1 MYLSGENNDTVSLNI
16 KLIRI
21 NHKLSK
27 MKNIIVL
34 SISFLLAFANVN
46 AVEKRIGVA
55 VGYTNVEGDGTETLK
70 DSGKKASKTVDDNTI
85 IPSIFFEL
93 AADNGFGLG
102 IEHVPGTADIGT
114 GSRADDDEE
123 TSGGNKASA
132 EIDGLTSLYAI
143 KTFDNGFFLKAG
155 MTQTDVITKETLNTG
170 STYGNKSVDGKLIG
184 IGMHK
189 TNDAGLFFRA
199 SAEYTTYDTITLT
212 SGVADAV
219 TGTRNKVDADVDTM
233 AFKISIGKAF

>member
-1 MYLSGENNDTVSLNI
+1 
-16 KLIRI
+16 
-21 NHKLSK
+21 

-46 AVEKRIGVA
+46 AVEKRIGIA
-55 VGYTNVEGDGTETLK
+55 AGFTNVEGSGTETLK
-70 DSGKKASKTVDDNTI
+70 DSSKKASKTVDDNTI

-102 IEHVPGTADIGT
+102 IEHVSGTADIGT
-114 GSRADDDEE
+114 GSRTDDDAE

-170 STYGNKSVDGKLIG
+170 STYGNKSVDGTLIG

-189 TNDAGLFFRA
+189 TNDNGVFFRA
-199 SAEYTTYDTITLT
+199 SAEYTSYDSFKLT

-219 TGTRNKVDADVDTM
+219 TGTTNTIDADVDTT

>member
-1 MYLSGENNDTVSLNI
+1 MKKI
-16 KLIRI
+16 LII
-21 NHKLSK
+21 SA
-27 MKNIIVL
+27 
-34 SISFLLAFANVN
+34 SILLAFTNVN
-46 AVEKRIGVA
+46 AVEKRIGIA
-55 VGYTNVEGDGTETLK
+55 AGFTNVEGSGTETLK
-70 DSGKKASKTVDDNTI
+70 DSSKKASKTVDDNTI

-102 IEHVPGTADIGT
+102 IEHVSGTADIGT
-114 GSRADDDEE
+114 GSRTDDDAE
-123 TSGGNKASA
+123 TTGGNKASA
-132 EIDGLTSLYAI
+132 EIDGLTSLYVI
-143 KTFDNGFFLKAG
+143 KTFDNDFFLKVG

-170 STYGNKSVDGKLIG
+170 STYGNKSVDGTLIG

-199 SAEYTTYDTITLT
+199 SAEHTSYDSFKLT

-219 TGTRNKVDADVDTM
+219 TGTTNTIDADVDTM

>member
-1 MYLSGENNDTVSLNI
+1 MKKI
-16 KLIRI
+16 LII
-21 NHKLSK
+21 SA
-27 MKNIIVL
+27 
-34 SISFLLAFANVN
+34 SILLAFTNVN
-46 AVEKRIGVA
+46 AVEKRIGIA
-55 VGYTNVEGDGTETLK
+55 AGFTNVEGSGTETLK
-70 DSGKKASKTVDDNTI
+70 DSSKKASKTVDDNTI

-102 IEHVPGTADIGT
+102 IEHVSGTADIGT
-114 GSRADDDEE
+114 GSRANDDAE

-132 EIDGLTSLYAI
+132 EIDGLTSLYVI
-143 KTFDNGFFLKAG
+143 KTFDNGLFLKAG

-189 TNDAGLFFRA
+189 TNDNGVFFRA
-199 SAEYTTYDTITLT
+199 SAEYTSYDSFKLT

-219 TGTRNKVDADVDTM
+219 TGTTNTIDADVDTT

>member
-1 MYLSGENNDTVSLNI
+1 MK
-16 KLIRI
+16 KL
-21 NHKLSK
+21 L
-27 MKNIIVL
+27 IITA
-34 SISFLLAFANVN
+34 SILLAFTNAN
-46 AVEKRIGVA
+46 AVEKRIGIA
-55 VGYTNVEGDGTETLK
+55 AGLTNVEGDGTETLK
-70 DSGKKASKTVDDNTI
+70 DSSKKASKTVDDTTV
-85 IPSIFFEL
+85 IPSIFLEL

-102 IEHVPGTADIGT
+102 IEHVPGSADIGT
-114 GSRADDDEE
+114 GSRADDDAE

-143 KTFDNGFFLKAG
+143 KTFDNGLFLKVG

-184 IGMHK
+184 IGIHK
-189 TNDAGLFFRA
+189 VRDNGVFFRA
-199 SAEYTTYDTITLT
+199 SAEYTAYDSITLT

-219 TGTRNKVDADVDTM
+219 TGTTNKVDADVDTM